1 MNRATL
7 CLVLAAL
14 ALLAAAPARAQTKTG
29 TSMGQFL
36 QIEPAAR
43 TAAMGGAGVSLSEGL
58 DGVYFNPATIA
69 DVDRYAGTFTHSA
82 WLADIAYDY
91 VAASIPV
98 GKFGCAYAA
107 VTSLNSGA
115 IDVRTVSQPQG
126 TGEQYTVSD
135 VGIGLGYGRQIT
147 DRFSAGAQVT
157 YVQETIW
164 NSTANSFTV
173 SVGTLYRVS
182 EHGLHIGAS
191 LANFGT
197 QTGYS
202 GRDLRITYDY
212 DPSAHGDNGALPG
225 EVVTGEFP
233 VPTLFRL
240 GVGAPFQLSPQMRLD
255 VEADAFHPSD
265 NTESMSFGSELV
277 YGRRFAARLGWENAF
292 QQDAEGGLT
301 AGAGFNSEWQDVAF
315 HIDYGWADHGRLGNA
330 SRLTLGVGF

>member
-1 MNRATL
+1 MTRAPKPL
-7 CLVLAAL
+7 ALAAL
-14 ALLAAAPARAQTKTG
+14 VLLVASSAAAQTKTG

-36 QIEPAAR
+36 LIDPAAR
-43 TAAMGGAGVSLSEGL
+43 SAAMGGAGVSLSNGL

-69 DVDRYAGTFTHSA
+69 GVEHYAGTFTHSS
-82 WLADIAYDY
+82 WLADISYDY

-98 GKFGCAYAA
+98 GKWGSAFAT

-135 VGIGLGYGRQIT
+135 VAIGLGYGRQVT
-147 DRFSAGAQVT
+147 DRFSAAGQIN

-164 NSTANSFTV
+164 NSTASSMTV

-182 EHGLHIGAS
+182 EQGLHIGAS
-191 LANFGT
+191 LSNFGT

-202 GRDLRITYDY
+202 GRDLRITYDN
-212 DPSAHGDNGALPG
+212 DPSANGDNGALPG

-240 GVGAPFQLSPQMRLD
+240 GVGAPFQLSPQFRLA

-265 NTESMSFGSELV
+265 NTESMSFGSELW
-277 YGRRFAARLGWENAF
+277 YARHFAVRAGWQNAF

-301 AGAGFNSEWQDVAF
+301 AGAGFNSEYQDIAL
-315 HIDYGWADHGRLGNA
+315 HIDYAWVDYGRLGNV